1 MHDLFND
8 TVFNTECAAQNFVRL
23 FIVLQHAKSIGS
35 VKLHVCVRVRACV
48 HTLTL
53 RGMQLQGVDDSLHFH
68 LMGTDL
74 TFLPSYPL
82 EHQKVQ
88 TPRERENQLHSTSHT

>member
-48 HTLTL
+48 RVCVCACAYTGCTAVYDLFQSAKFIL
-53 RGMQLQGVDDSLHFH
+53 RSIRPALPPAFILVNVSVD
-68 LMGTDL
+68 
-74 TFLPSYPL
+74 
-82 EHQKVQ
+82 
-88 TPRERENQLHSTSHT
+88 PR